1 MEIFKLRQS
10 LSTIISAGAGEDISF
25 DIEFINMYKSKI
37 IFVDPTPKALQHL
50 NMVKK
55 GLGKPKTEEY
65 VDGGSQ
71 KINSYNLEKVSS
83 KDFIILNNALW
94 NKSKKY

>member
-1 MEIFKLRQS
+1 
-10 LSTIISAGAGEDISF
+10 
-25 DIEFINMYKSKI
+25 MYKSKV

-65 VDGGSQ
+65 VDGGAQ

-83 KDFIILNNALW
+83 KDFIILNKALW
-94 NKSKKY
+94 NKSKKILKFYFPDNNNYVKVGLCFENHTSGVEKDH